1 MNTRLFAMLV
11 VAAMSLSAC
20 DLGMRKSGGAMPP
33 PPGRSSAPSAPSST
47 PSTGSEATTENPT
60 ESTPQAPVDRMEKF
74 LGNWEAMLTLPP
86 GANNLVRSR
95 LVVQQQEIEKKGPP
109 ILTIEKEKFTMTL
122 FSDKF
127 EGPIE
132 LLETIINCSPNVFNG
147 KTYPEYLREKLKNSE
162 AAAEVKDDT
171 AAPVFQLEIL
181 DDGDQLRFSRPGEP
195 SLLFKK
201 KLSSMG
207 GSGG

>member
-1 MNTRLFAMLV
+1 MKTSLLAAIV
-11 VAAMSLSAC
+11 VAALGLSAC
-20 DLGMRKSGGAMPP
+20 DLGMRKSGGSMPP
-33 PPGRSSAPSAPSST
+33 PPSRSSVPSAPSST
-47 PSTGSEATTENPT
+47 PTTAPGTTTEAPT
-60 ESTPQAPVDRMEKF
+60 ETQAPVDRMEKF
-74 LGNWEAMLTLPP
+74 LGNWEAMLTLPS

-95 LVVQQQEIEKKGPP
+95 LVVQQQDIDKNGPP
-109 ILTIEKEKFTMTL
+109 ILKIEKDKFTMTM

-162 AAAEVKDDT
+162 AAAQVKDDT

-181 DDGDQLRFSRPGEP
+181 EDGDQLRFSRPGEP
-195 SLLFKK
+195 SLLFRK